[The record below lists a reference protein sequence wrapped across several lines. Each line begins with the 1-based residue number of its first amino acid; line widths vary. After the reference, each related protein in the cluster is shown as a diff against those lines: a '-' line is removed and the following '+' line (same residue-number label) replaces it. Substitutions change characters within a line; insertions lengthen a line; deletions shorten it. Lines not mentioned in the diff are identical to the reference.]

1 MKLDNHVVA
10 VALNVAHYNLC
21 RTHEG
26 SQVVW
31 VSGAFGMLVC
41 LGLGP
46 GAGSS
51 SSEIGTIPDWCEA
64 ATGVIA

>member
-26 SQVVW
+26 SQVVG

-46 GAGSS
+46 AAGSS
-51 SSEIGTIPDWCEA
+51 SSGKRDNPRLVRSCD
-64 ATGVIA
+64 GVIA